1 MKQTTDVMNK
11 NHGLSPK
18 EVSIMNKSN
27 LHNKRLQSLNKGK
40 TKSLGPVEKITM
52 TYAGRIDG
60 KKNLLRCNENGIWQ
74 SSTLKQEVDSYEEF
88 CAEQMGKLKLQE
100 EDEFKKLNILF
111 DQVIPLRKKLL
122 ESKNLLRNAM
132 DEEVDLTSRK
142 EGEDNLT
149 EVQVTARRNREREES
164 LRPFKDAV
172 SKYDKELS
180 NTVESIFTS
189 LSQIKESF
197 DSTVKITNRILQ
209 HSQRRIDVYWHS
221 AIRYISELPALPNIT
236 FSNMSEQSF
245 ADHYEK
251 LVEKAENL
259 RLELASEL
267 CEEVVLLV

>member
-1 MKQTTDVMNK
+1 MC
-11 NHGLSPK
+11 
-18 EVSIMNKSN
+18 I
-27 LHNKRLQSLNKGK
+27 R
-40 TKSLGPVEKITM
+40 
-52 TYAGRIDG
+52 
-60 KKNLLRCNENGIWQ
+60 
-74 SSTLKQEVDSYEEF
+74 DS
-88 CAEQMGKLKLQE
+88 
-100 EDEFKKLNILF
+100 
-111 DQVIPLRKKLL
+111 
-122 ESKNLLRNAM
+122 
-132 DEEVDLTSRK
+132 
-142 EGEDNLT
+142 
-149 EVQVTARRNREREES
+149 
-164 LRPFKDAV
+164 FKDAV

-267 CEEVVLLV
+267 CEEVM